1 MARPKEFDREEV
13 LGKAMQLLWEKG
25 IEATSIKDLVE
36 HMGIGRGSM
45 YDTFGS
51 KEELIVEAM
60 DCYVAHMKQAL
71 FDTLEQP
78 GPARVVIRNLFVALV
93 ERGHAGNT
101 KSCLMAKSAMMAGR
115 ENVEMM
121 DRVCQFMD
129 SVEEALHQV
138 LLRGREEGDIPTDKD
153 PRALAR
159 FLTNSMQ
166 GISITAHT
174 RAEHDALVD
183 VIEVTLSVLD

>member
-25 IEATSIKDLVE
+25 IEATSIQDLVE

-60 DCYVAHMKQAL
+60 DCYVAHMKEAL
-71 FDTLEQP
+71 LASLQQP
-78 GPARVVIRNLFVALV
+78 GPARVVIRNLFIALV
-93 ERGHAGNT
+93 ERGFAGNT

-115 ENVEMM
+115 KNAEMM
-121 DRVCQFMD
+121 NRVCKFMD
-129 SVEEALHQV
+129 TVEDALHDV
-138 LLRGREEGDIPTDKD
+138 IVRGVAEGDIRNAPN

-166 GISITAHT
+166 GISITVHT
-174 RAEHDALVD
+174 RAERDALVD
-183 VIEVTLSVLD
+183 VVEVTLSVLD